1 VLCRPCCWDQDARL
15 VKKKREDEANKE
27 EKENDNHRRNAQIRR
42 DKNFKN
48 GVYACADK
56 YSTNIT
62 S

>member
-1 VLCRPCCWDQDARL
+1 

-27 EKENDNHRRNAQIRR
+27 EKENDNRRRNAQIRR
-42 DKNFKN
+42 DKNLKN
-48 GVYACADK
+48 GVYAGADK